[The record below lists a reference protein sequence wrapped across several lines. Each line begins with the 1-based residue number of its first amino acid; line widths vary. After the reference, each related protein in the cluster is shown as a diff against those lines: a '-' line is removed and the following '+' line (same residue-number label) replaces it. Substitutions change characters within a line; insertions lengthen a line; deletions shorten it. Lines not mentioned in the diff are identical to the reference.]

1 MQCAGLLTTE
11 QQFDSLINYSN
22 QFCSVWARPKR
33 YESISDFY
41 FKNSA
46 LFSARSISEE
56 FSSGDGGRYRDEE
69 YSQPHAPRDRQDK
82 ANKDK
87 EDRDEGNFI

>member
-1 MQCAGLLTTE
+1 M
-11 QQFDSLINYSN
+11 F
-22 QFCSVWARPKR
+22 
-33 YESISDFY
+33 FY
-41 FKNSA
+41 LKKKHCA

-87 EDRDEGNFI
+87 EDRDEGTLNKPFTTTNFLAYTFDSSADMATSH

>member
-1 MQCAGLLTTE
+1 MSSLL
-11 QQFDSLINYSN
+11 D
-22 QFCSVWARPKR
+22 VWLM
-33 YESISDFY
+33 
-41 FKNSA
+41 
-46 LFSARSISEE
+46 LFIILARSISEE

-87 EDRDEGNFI
+87 EDRDEGI